1 MFSHARLRTRKI
13 LKHDLLFAARDVQ
26 LYSTQKM
33 RSTLNI
39 SEICSPKNSQ
49 FWMFRF
55 RWVLL
60 IYKGPFWSSERY
72 IFNSVINKNTKKKPY
87 VVHDFKCAISPVC
100 LFQR

>member
-1 MFSHARLRTRKI
+1 MFSHARLRTRKT

-26 LYSTQKM
+26 LYSTRKM

-60 IYKGPFWSSERY
+60 IKGPFWSSERY
-72 IFNSVINKNTKKKPY
+72 IFNSVINKNTKKKRY